1 MKPLAYV
8 SDEKY
13 LALPDVAGE
22 FESESGEIVLL
33 RSSPRGA
40 FYGVLKP
47 GRYRVTLSK
56 SGFGSKISIAD
67 LGAETPFQFRLLPD
81 RLLGYMW
88 PKWVR
93 SGEKAEYRVNSVD

>member
-1 MKPLAYV
+1 MRPLAYV

-22 FESESGEIVLL
+22 FESDESGEILLL

-40 FYGVLKP
+40 FYGNVKP

-56 SGFGSKISIAD
+56 PGFGPKISNAD
-67 LGAETPFQFRLLPD
+67 LGGDMPYQFRLLPD
-81 RLLGYMW
+81 RLMGYMW

-93 SGEKAEYRVNSVD
+93 SGEKAEYRVHS